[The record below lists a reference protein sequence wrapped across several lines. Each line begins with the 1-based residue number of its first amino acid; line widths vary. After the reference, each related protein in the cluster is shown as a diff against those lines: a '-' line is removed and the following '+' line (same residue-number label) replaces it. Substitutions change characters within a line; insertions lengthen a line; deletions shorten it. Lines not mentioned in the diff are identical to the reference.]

1 MVRTLNF
8 VLYQI
13 GWFACVFGAAYSR
26 QWLGVA
32 VAMALI
38 GIHLYLTNDRLHQA
52 QLLITAMGIGI
63 LVDSMLLALGVYRFP
78 SGSLADW
85 LPPLWMTVLWIQF
98 ATTFRYCLDWL
109 SGRYL
114 LGALLGFAG
123 APIAF
128 LGGERLGA
136 VSFLAPRNANLLT
149 LGAFWAVAISLL
161 IYASDRIHSQSKIAA
176 SYRGLE
182 PDPQANADQT

>member
-26 QWLGVA
+26 QWLGIA

-38 GIHLYLTNDRLHQA
+38 GVHLYLTTDRFHQA

-63 LVDSMLLALGVYRFP
+63 VVDSTLLAFGVYRFP

-85 LPPLWMTVLWIQF
+85 LPPLWMSVLWIQF

-109 SGRYL
+109 SGRYIL
-114 LGALLGFAG
+114 SGLLGFAG

-136 VSFLAPRNANLLT
+136 VAFLAPRTTNLLL
-149 LGAFWAVAISLL
+149 LGALWAVASMLL
-161 IYASDRIHSQSKIAA
+161 IYASDRIHSRSKIAA

-182 PDPQANADQT
+182 PDPQATADET